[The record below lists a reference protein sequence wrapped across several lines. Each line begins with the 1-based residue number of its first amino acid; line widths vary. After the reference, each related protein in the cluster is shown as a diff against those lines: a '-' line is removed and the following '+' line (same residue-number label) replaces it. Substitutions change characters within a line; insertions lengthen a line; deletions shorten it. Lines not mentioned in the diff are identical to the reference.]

1 MLTICSL
8 ALSPTTTNNVRSFSF
23 TPFSTSVRIRESTFF
38 LILLSFLL
46 AVFVFVV
53 VVVVVDYEQRCGLKS
68 EEFIVFG
75 GGSKK
80 RQVLFFS
87 LCALSFFLVLLQ
99 FVTQE
104 GLSLATYRAGCRK
117 TNNNTQIE

>member
-38 LILLSFLL
+38 LILLLFLL
-46 AVFVFVV
+46 AVFVF

>member
-53 VVVVVDYEQRCGLKS
+53 VVVDYEQRCGLKS

-87 LCALSFFLVLLQ
+87 PALSLSFSTSGTPSVCYA
-99 FVTQE
+99 
-104 GLSLATYRAGCRK
+104 GALSLATYRARCRE

>member
-53 VVVVVDYEQRCGLKS
+53 VVVDYEQRCGLKS

-99 FVTQE
+99 FVTQ

>member
-53 VVVVVDYEQRCGLKS
+53 VVDYEQRCGLKS

-80 RQVLFFS
+80 RQVLLFP
-87 LCALSFFLVLLQ
+87 ALSFFLVLLQ
-99 FVTQE
+99 FVTQ
-104 GLSLATYRAGCRK
+104 GLSLATYVPRGLP
-117 TNNNTQIE
+117 

>member
-53 VVVVVDYEQRCGLKS
+53 VVVDYEQRCGLKS
-68 EEFIVFG
+68 EEFIVLG

-80 RQVLFFS
+80 RQVLLFPVCS
-87 LCALSFFLVLLQ
+87 LFLSRTPSVCYA
-99 FVTQE
+99 
-104 GLSLATYRAGCRK
+104 GALSLATYRAGCRK
-117 TNNNTQIE
+117 TNNNTQI

>member
-46 AVFVFVV
+46 AVFVF

>member
-46 AVFVFVV
+46 AVFVFVF
-53 VVVVVDYEQRCGLKS
+53 VVVDYEQRCGLKS

-87 LCALSFFLVLLQ
+87 LLSLSFSHSFSLLRR
-99 FVTQE
+99 
-104 GLSLATYRAGCRK
+104 GSLSQPTARAAVKRIIILK
-117 TNNNTQIE
+117 